1 MSDPHNNAPRGR
13 SSSTGTI
20 AIVVGAIVVILLL
33 FFLFWGGDATDP
45 EVVDP
50 TATDVDINE
59 GIETP
64 AATTEPVLESEPEPA
79 VEGAADD
86 IEVIEVEP
94 DADAV
99 EVETTD

>member
-50 TATDVDINE
+50 TATDVDINQ

-64 AATTEPVLESEPEPA
+64 AATTEPLVEPAPEPA
-79 VEGAADD
+79 AEDD
-86 IEVIEVEP
+86 VEVIEVEP
-94 DADAV
+94 DAGAV